1 MRLANLPH
9 KKMGLDLRLGQV
21 SWNSENV
28 QNLAVC
34 HGFIKTSLFPFST
47 NLQLLLGLANL
58 PHKRIGLDQR
68 LGQVSWNFENVQNL
82 AVWHGSI

>member
-34 HGFIKTSLFPFST
+34 HDFIKTSLFPFST
-47 NLQLLLGLANL
+47 NL
-58 PHKRIGLDQR
+58 
-68 LGQVSWNFENVQNL
+68 
-82 AVWHGSI
+82 